1 MEKMIATKSYDS
13 KVLLIICLLCWWK
26 IEHVVISIIYVFSFF
41 LSPPQYW
48 LYFREIKDIIQCIKL
63 RLYGWW
69 EVILI
74 FHNTHSDTISFVI
87 SICQAIWRKQRRS
100 WTRALLTHSQPSF
113 DIKKKDK
120 TMKKLVERK
129 KKNLSMPNCR
139 WQKRDQERLWSEPQ
153 YNCEWSQAAKWS
165 WSCILS
171 VDCGEQGGWRW
182 LEVGTNCREVLHKTE
197 TRSLLETVDW
207 AAATQYIFVCLVLD
221 NAGMSWA
228 VFWWK
233 MLLKLCSD
241 ANLSW
246 TTGW

>member
-1 MEKMIATKSYDS
+1 MEKRFFGNLLFFNHLLFWHWQMEKMIATKSYDS

-100 WTRALLTHSQPSF
+100 WTRALLTHSQ
-113 DIKKKDK
+113 
-120 TMKKLVERK
+120 
-129 KKNLSMPNCR
+129 
-139 WQKRDQERLWSEPQ
+139 WSTLIW
-153 YNCEWSQAAKWS
+153 Y
-165 WSCILS
+165 
-171 VDCGEQGGWRW
+171 
-182 LEVGTNCREVLHKTE
+182 
-197 TRSLLETVDW
+197 
-207 AAATQYIFVCLVLD
+207 
-221 NAGMSWA
+221 
-228 VFWWK
+228 
-233 MLLKLCSD
+233 
-241 ANLSW
+241 
-246 TTGW
+246 